1 MYENHIF
8 RELQLIELKSEEHR
22 LQRQVDVI
30 KKALFE
36 IGCEELPSGCDL
48 PSLDINDIDITVS
61 KLFTKISFYFYSFF
75 FYF

>member
-1 MYENHIF
+1 
-8 RELQLIELKSEEHR
+8 LIELRSEEHR
-22 LQRQVDVI
+22 LQKQLDVI

-61 KLFTKISFYFYSFF
+61 KLYLKIKIL
-75 FYF
+75 